1 MLALVKTKP
10 GKGLTLME
18 VDNPV
23 PAADEVVIKVAAAGI
38 CGSDVH
44 IYEWTPGYEWM
55 EGLMP
60 VIPGHEVTGVVTEK
74 GAKVSDLAVGDKV
87 VCMPGNGCGVC
98 ELCQEG
104 LIAICPDKKQIGL
117 QRNGAFAEYVAVAAA
132 TCVKL
137 PEQADLKVF
146 ALAEPMTVSARAV
159 QRAGNLFGKKVAV
172 LGAGIIGLGAA
183 YYASLD
189 HARVWLFGKEQD
201 REKFKISKRLGTEE
215 CINVD
220 RDNVQKKWNKITN
233 NNGFDA
239 IFDCTGVSPLIQQ
252 CLDMTK
258 VGGSVIA
265 VGIYPSL
272 VQIDLRSMVRQEKSL
287 ITSYGYT
294 RSIFEGVVT
303 HMGEFPHHYENLI
316 THTYALKDGLTAM
329 EHAAKS
335 VAGKIVL
342 CP

>member
-10 GKGLTLME
+10 GKGLSLLE

-23 PAADEVVIKVAAAGI
+23 PAVDEVLLKVAAAGI

-44 IYEWTPGYEWM
+44 IYEWTSGYEWM
-55 EGLMP
+55 EDVMP
-60 VIPGHEVTGVVTEK
+60 VIPGHEVTGVIVEK
-74 GAKVSDLAVGDKV
+74 GAAVDNLAVGDKV
-87 VCMPGNGCGVC
+87 VCMPGNGCGKC
-98 ELCQEG
+98 DLCLDG

-117 QRNGAFAEYVAVAAA
+117 QRDGAFAEYVAVAAA

-137 PEQADLKVF
+137 PDQADMRVS

-172 LGAGIIGLGAA
+172 IGAGIIGLGAA
-183 YYASLD
+183 YYASLG

-201 REKFKISKRLGTEE
+201 REKFQISKRLGTEDY
-215 CINVD
+215 INVD
-220 RDNVQKKWNKITN
+220 RDSDQKKWSEITN
-233 NNGFDA
+233 NKGFDA
-239 IFDCTGVSPLIQQ
+239 VFDCTGVSSLIQQ

-258 VGGSVIA
+258 VGGEVIA
-265 VGIYPSL
+265 VGIYPSP
-272 VQIDLRSMVRQEKSL
+272 VQIDLRGMVRQEKSI

-316 THTYALKDGLTAM
+316 THTYTLKDGLAAVKL
-329 EHAAKS
+329 AAKS
-335 VAGKIVL
+335 VAVKIVL